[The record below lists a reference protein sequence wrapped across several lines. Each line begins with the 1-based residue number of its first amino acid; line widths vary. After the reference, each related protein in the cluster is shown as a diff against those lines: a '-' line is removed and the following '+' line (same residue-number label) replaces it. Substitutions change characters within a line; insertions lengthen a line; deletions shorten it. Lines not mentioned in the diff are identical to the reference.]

1 MLTLKEFIVSC
12 GRLYNI
18 LEYYER
24 SQLFQYIFYVKRLT
38 SPRTL
43 TKEKEKEE
51 EKKLFSGQPEIQQK
65 SLKIFDKSD
74 KYSGTTF
81 LERNTKY
88 LETRKIVMQEGL
100 DEQLARENVSKYNY
114 I

>member
-1 MLTLKEFIVSC
+1 M
-12 GRLYNI
+12 
-18 LEYYER
+18 
-24 SQLFQYIFYVKRLT
+24 KRLT

-65 SLKIFDKSD
+65 SMQIFDKSD

-81 LERNTKY
+81 LERNSKY
-88 LETRKIVMQEGL
+88 LETRKRVMQEGL
-100 DEQLARENVSKYNY
+100 DEQLAREKVICTFHPEVDWERFFKKQPPVPVVQEEPEPEPELS
-114 I
+114 